1 MKTALVATWT
11 LLLASFAP
19 ALAQQYTGT
28 WSIER
33 SFDWRSGA
41 AQHASTVPV
50 LAGPPAPRADALQ
63 LQLEYH
69 RSTADSNER
78 WSDSRAVPISEFRG
92 ITMDVLNAR
101 GPKTFDVV
109 RDAGTIHAN
118 GTFADGH
125 GAGTWTFEPS
135 GSFSGQLQRRGIAS
149 PNAEQQFDLAMAD
162 FKFSTLDMLLAEGF
176 QRPSIG
182 DLVAMGDHGVS
193 DDYLRGMRDLG
204 LRPKSVQALIR
215 MRDHGVGPAYAAA
228 ILKAMPSAT
237 IEDLIALRDH
247 GVTERF
253 MATLKQLGYTSN
265 PREAAT
271 MRDHGVSES
280 YIQQLAQMG
289 YHPSASDL
297 IRLRDHGVSASFIE
311 RMRSHGYTKL
321 SVDEL
326 IRLRDSGF

>member
-1 MKTALVATWT
+1 MRLTIAATCVLALTAI
-11 LLLASFAP
+11 AP
-19 ALAQQYTGT
+19 AVAQQYTGT

-41 AQHASTVPV
+41 AQHASTAPI
-50 LAGPPAPRADALQ
+50 LARQPAPRTDALN

-69 RSTADSNER
+69 RTTADGNER
-78 WSDSRAVPISEFRG
+78 WSDSRAVPIGEFRG

-101 GPKTFDVV
+101 GPKAFDVV

-162 FKFSTLDMLLAEGF
+162 FKLATLDALLADGF
-176 QRPSIG
+176 ERPGIG
-182 DLVAMGDHGVS
+182 DLVSMGNHGVS

-204 LRPKSVQALIR
+204 LHPKSVHALIR

-247 GVTERF
+247 GVTEQF
-253 MATLKQLGYTSN
+253 MTTLRQLGYNSN
-265 PREAAT
+265 PREAAA

-280 YIQQLAQMG
+280 YIQQLAQLG

-297 IRLRDHGVSASFIE
+297 IRLRDHGVLPSFIE

>member
-1 MKTALVATWT
+1 MKLAVVTACA
-11 LLLASFAP
+11 LLLAAAAP

-33 SFDWRSGA
+33 SYDWRSGSG
-41 AQHASTVPV
+41 QHASTAPVP
-50 LAGPPAPRADALQ
+50 GPPAARTDALN
-63 LQLEYH
+63 LQLEYRRTTATSNKQWSES
-69 RSTADSNER
+69 RS
-78 WSDSRAVPISEFRG
+78 VPIAEFRG

-101 GPKTFDVV
+101 GPKAFDIV
-109 RDAGTIHAN
+109 RDAGTIHAD

-135 GSFSGQLQRRGIAS
+135 GSFSGQLQRRGVGA

-162 FKFSTLDMLLAEGF
+162 FKFSTLDMLLADGF
-176 QRPSIG
+176 QRPSIA
-182 DLVAMGDHGVS
+182 DLVSMGEHGVS
-193 DDYLRGMRDLG
+193 DDYLQGMRNLG

-215 MRDHGVGPAYAAA
+215 MRDHGVGPTFAAA

-237 IEDLIALRDH
+237 IDDLIALRDH
-247 GVTERF
+247 GVSEQF
-253 MATLKQLGYTSN
+253 MTSLRQLGYNSS
-265 PREAAT
+265 PSEAAT

-280 YIQQLAQMG
+280 YIQQLAKMG